1 MSDKKDTNSWVHDSD
16 FGMGGIDKFN
26 SETGKSEIIRQP
38 ETDRPFTIEDYNK
51 ALADAQKKQEDIMSE
66 ETQQVKR
73 ADLINAQ
80 NKASEE
86 QQTDTGEELPKNPGG
101 IEIALAGFSKNEIEV
116 VLTDG
121 VLEIKSVNAITDK
134 DPNDGLVH
142 KGIAKRAF
150 TRKFTLA
157 DDIEVKD
164 AKLENGLL
172 VIDLEQIVPEHKK
185 PKTIKV
191 K

>member
-1 MSDKKDTNSWVHDSD
+1 MVKLTHFDINQFTPFSVGFDRVFDRLVDYGTTY
-16 FGMGGIDKFN
+16 
-26 SETGKSEIIRQP
+26 ETGGFPPYNIRK
-38 ETDRPFTIEDYNK
+38 TDDFK
-51 ALADAQKKQEDIMSE
+51 H
-66 ETQQVKR
+66 V
-73 ADLINAQ
+73 
-80 NKASEE
+80 
-86 QQTDTGEELPKNPGG
+86 
-101 IEIALAGFSKNEIEV
+101 IEIALAGFSKDEIEV

-121 VLEIKSVNAITDK
+121 VLEIKSSELPTTDK
-134 DPNDGLVH
+134 PKDDLIH

-172 VIDLEQIVPEHKK
+172 VIELEQIVPEHKK
-185 PKTIKV
+185 PRTIKV

>member
-1 MSDKKDTNSWVHDSD
+1 MVKLTHFDVNQ
-16 FGMGGIDKFN
+16 FA
-26 SETGKSEIIRQP
+26 
-38 ETDRPFTIEDYNK
+38 PFTVGFDRVFDRLVDYG
-51 ALADAQKKQEDIMSE
+51 
-66 ETQQVKR
+66 T
-73 ADLINAQ
+73 
-80 NKASEE
+80 
-86 QQTDTGEELPKNPGG
+86 TYDTGGFPPYNIRKTDDFKHV
-101 IEIALAGFSKNEIEV
+101 IEIALAGFSKGEIEV
-116 VLTDG
+116 ILTDG
-121 VLEIKSVNAITDK
+121 ILEIKSSNLPTTEKPK
-134 DPNDGLVH
+134 DDLIH

>member
-1 MSDKKDTNSWVHDSD
+1 MVKLTHFDINQFTPFSVGFDRVFDRLVDYGTTY
-16 FGMGGIDKFN
+16 
-26 SETGKSEIIRQP
+26 ETGGFPPYNIRK
-38 ETDRPFTIEDYNK
+38 TDDFK
-51 ALADAQKKQEDIMSE
+51 H
-66 ETQQVKR
+66 V
-73 ADLINAQ
+73 
-80 NKASEE
+80 
-86 QQTDTGEELPKNPGG
+86 
-101 IEIALAGFSKNEIEV
+101 IEIALAGFSKDEIKV

-121 VLEIKSVNAITDK
+121 VLEIKSSELPATEKPK
-134 DPNDGLVH
+134 DDLVH

-172 VIDLEQIVPEHKK
+172 VIELEQIVPEHKK

>member
-1 MSDKKDTNSWVHDSD
+1 MVKLTHFDVNQ
-16 FGMGGIDKFN
+16 FA
-26 SETGKSEIIRQP
+26 
-38 ETDRPFTIEDYNK
+38 PFTVGFDRVFDRLVDYG
-51 ALADAQKKQEDIMSE
+51 
-66 ETQQVKR
+66 T
-73 ADLINAQ
+73 
-80 NKASEE
+80 
-86 QQTDTGEELPKNPGG
+86 TYDTGGFPPYNIRKTDDFKHV
-101 IEIALAGFSKNEIEV
+101 IEIALAGFSKAEIDV
-116 VLTDG
+116 ILTDG
-121 VLEIKSVNAITDK
+121 VLEIKSSNLPTTEKPK
-134 DPNDGLVH
+134 DDMIH

>member
-1 MSDKKDTNSWVHDSD
+1 MVKLTHFDVNQ
-16 FGMGGIDKFN
+16 FA
-26 SETGKSEIIRQP
+26 
-38 ETDRPFTIEDYNK
+38 PFTVGFDRVFDRLVDYG
-51 ALADAQKKQEDIMSE
+51 
-66 ETQQVKR
+66 T
-73 ADLINAQ
+73 
-80 NKASEE
+80 
-86 QQTDTGEELPKNPGG
+86 TYDTGGFPPYNIRKTDDFKHV
-101 IEIALAGFSKNEIEV
+101 IEIALAGFSKDEIEV

-121 VLEIKSVNAITDK
+121 VLEIKSSELPATEKPK
-134 DPNDGLVH
+134 DDLIH

>member
-1 MSDKKDTNSWVHDSD
+1 MVKLTHFDINQITPFSVGFDRVFDRLVDYGTTY
-16 FGMGGIDKFN
+16 
-26 SETGKSEIIRQP
+26 ETGGFPPYNIRK
-38 ETDRPFTIEDYNK
+38 TDDFK
-51 ALADAQKKQEDIMSE
+51 H
-66 ETQQVKR
+66 V
-73 ADLINAQ
+73 
-80 NKASEE
+80 
-86 QQTDTGEELPKNPGG
+86 
-101 IEIALAGFSKNEIEV
+101 IEIALAGFSKDEIEV

-121 VLEIKSVNAITDK
+121 VLEIKSSELPTTDK
-134 DPNDGLVH
+134 PKDDLIH

-185 PKTIKV
+185 PRTIKV

>member
-1 MSDKKDTNSWVHDSD
+1 MNNLAWDTYSPFNVGLDDIFHRLESMSSTNTNYPPYNLVKVDSTTY
-16 FGMGGIDKFN
+16 
-26 SETGKSEIIRQP
+26 E
-38 ETDRPFTIEDYNK
+38 
-51 ALADAQKKQEDIMSE
+51 
-66 ETQQVKR
+66 
-73 ADLINAQ
+73 
-80 NKASEE
+80 
-86 QQTDTGEELPKNPGG
+86 

>member
-1 MSDKKDTNSWVHDSD
+1 M
-16 FGMGGIDKFN
+16 
-26 SETGKSEIIRQP
+26 
-38 ETDRPFTIEDYNK
+38 
-51 ALADAQKKQEDIMSE
+51 
-66 ETQQVKR
+66 
-73 ADLINAQ
+73 
-80 NKASEE
+80 
-86 QQTDTGEELPKNPGG
+86 
-101 IEIALAGFSKNEIEV
+101 AGFSKAEIGV

-121 VLEIKSVNAITDK
+121 VLEIKSIDAITTDK
-134 DPNDGLVH
+134 PKDDIVH

-172 VIDLEQIVPEHKK
+172 VIELEQIVPEHKK
-185 PKTIKV
+185 PRTIKV

>member
-1 MSDKKDTNSWVHDSD
+1 MVKLTHFDVNQ
-16 FGMGGIDKFN
+16 FA
-26 SETGKSEIIRQP
+26 
-38 ETDRPFTIEDYNK
+38 PFTVGFDRVFDRLVDYG
-51 ALADAQKKQEDIMSE
+51 
-66 ETQQVKR
+66 T
-73 ADLINAQ
+73 
-80 NKASEE
+80 
-86 QQTDTGEELPKNPGG
+86 TYDTGGFPPYNIRKTDDFKHV
-101 IEIALAGFSKNEIEV
+101 IEIALAGFSKAEIDV
-116 VLTDG
+116 ILTDG
-121 VLEIKSVNAITDK
+121 VLEIKSSNLPTTEKPK
-134 DPNDGLVH
+134 DDLVH

>member
-1 MSDKKDTNSWVHDSD
+1 MVKLTHFDVNQ
-16 FGMGGIDKFN
+16 FA
-26 SETGKSEIIRQP
+26 
-38 ETDRPFTIEDYNK
+38 PFTVGFDRVFDRLVDYG
-51 ALADAQKKQEDIMSE
+51 
-66 ETQQVKR
+66 T
-73 ADLINAQ
+73 
-80 NKASEE
+80 
-86 QQTDTGEELPKNPGG
+86 TYDTGGFPPYNIRKTDDFKHVIEL
-101 IEIALAGFSKNEIEV
+101 ALAGFSKDEIEV

-121 VLEIKSVNAITDK
+121 VLVIKSADLLSQT
-134 DPNDGLVH
+134 DPNEGLVH
-142 KGIAKRAF
+142 KGIAKRSF